1 MIKRKT
7 PQQIQNEAEREAKKL
22 IRDELKTSNV
32 KTPKAPKP
40 KNIKISTP
48 LDKPKSDKKSTK
60 KAKTAKATKPKKP
73 KTYKDVKTLTK
84 LEKNAQEI
92 KFRKQRALSFI
103 TELENQGYIVPEKLK
118 EIASST
124 TADRATEKT
133 LSKFKGRT
141 SPTSL
146 DYISKHS
153 YLSTDI
159 VYGGGSD
166 YAIDPT
172 ATRLTHYDIEH
183 GKAHKAINKGL
194 QQKITY
200 KNKDG
205 EEVSRHIRSDRES
218 MFLLAYIKTAT
229 GKDFADLYAGYEDE
243 HIKISKSWD
252 KSRLSL
258 AENVTL
264 KKTST
269 DPMAIEQLRRL
280 SSMAYSSYKL
290 YNEYQE
296 AAGYSKFMN
305 YVNNVND
312 KHGNEPGVSDYAMEM
327 LSHILNTSHAWNIAR
342 QSAPDSDQTKE
353 NYEELLYMGSKTQSL
368 GTPDLI
374 AEFIRMIENEEP
386 LVNIEM
392 WFDNNIANITGS

>member
-22 IRDELKTSNV
+22 MKNDNV
-32 KTPKAPKP
+32 RSKEIKTPTPAPL
-40 KNIKISTP
+40 KNTTNA
-48 LDKPKSDKKSTK
+48 DKTRADKKRTK
-60 KAKTAKATKPKKP
+60 KDIYTKKTKPAKKYRKP
-73 KTYKDVKTLTK
+73 AK
-84 LEKNAQEI
+84 LQSEKNAQQI
-92 KFRKQRALSFI
+92 RFRKNKAAAFI
-103 TELENQGYIVPEKLK
+103 FELEAQGYIVPQHAK
-118 EIASST
+118 EAALSPTRERETKI
-124 TADRATEKT
+124 T
-133 LSKFKGRT
+133 LDKYKGRD
-141 SPTSL
+141 SVLSL

-166 YAIDPT
+166 YAIEPT
-172 ATRLTHYDIEH
+172 TTRLTHYDIEH

-218 MFLLAYIKTAT
+218 MFLLSYIKTAT

-290 YNEYQE
+290 YHEYQD

-305 YVNNVND
+305 YVNNVNN
-312 KHGNEPGVSDYAMEM
+312 KHGNEPGVSDYAMEL
-327 LSHILNTSHAWNIAR
+327 LSHVLNTSHAWNIAR